1 MLVAEVRF
9 QLIDGE
15 EFSSRYSLSSSLVV
29 FSVTLGGWANSF
41 VLTCCR
47 PTLGMEVVLAGG
59 NELRAGVCGN
69 TAV

>member
-29 FSVTLGGWANSF
+29 FSVTLGRGTSSF

-47 PTLGMEVVLAGG
+47 PLLGMGLLTAGG
-59 NELRAGVCGN
+59 NALRAGIDPNAGC
-69 TAV
+69 

>member
-29 FSVTLGGWANSF
+29 FSVTLGRGTSSF

-47 PTLGMEVVLAGG
+47 PLLGMGLLTAGG
-59 NELRAGVCGN
+59 NALRTGIDP
-69 TAV
+69 TACC